1 MVDKAHTEREKRLLT
16 LIDTLNLSQKS
27 FAEKI
32 GVTNRAL
39 YNYLYEDRCPSPEC
53 LVKMHH
59 LFKVN
64 LNWLLTGLGPIFINN
79 GVEINLSRKEEK
91 LLFYFNLLPEFIQ
104 NGIIVGLDKTEL
116 NQQFFDKIKKDI

>member
-53 LVKMHH
+53 LVKMHQ

-64 LNWLLTGLGPIFINN
+64 LNWLLTGEGKMFQDKKDEIFSEQ
-79 GVEINLSRKEEK
+79 EINLIKYYRAMQKDVK
-91 LLFYFNLLPEFIQ
+91 NA
-104 NGIIVGLDKTEL
+104 
-116 NQQFFDKIKKDI
+116 KIGRAHV

>member
-1 MVDKAHTEREKRLLT
+1 MPMVDKEHTEREKRLLT

-53 LVKMHH
+53 LVKMYH
-59 LFKVN
+59 LFHVN
-64 LNWLLTGLGPIFINN
+64 LNWVLTGEGNMFQNKEYEIFSEQEIDLIKYYRVMQRDVKNAIN
-79 GVEINLSRKEEK
+79 VSFKAI
-91 LLFYFNLLPEFIQ
+91 FNYQE
-104 NGIIVGLDKTEL
+104 NRS
-116 NQQFFDKIKKDI
+116 